1 MSIPVPAKYIADF
14 EKRGFGMFIH
24 WGLYSQLAQGEL
36 DDEPASYFPGKV
48 HRAVQQLYGGGLRCK
63 EDCGAGQTGGHE
75 IHHADDAAPRRFF
88 IVRYPRFDRLRRHA
102 YTVRTGSGQ
111 RICRGLPRGRYPAD
125 LYHTTL
131 DWVHPDFDADFD
143 AYLEYLSKSVEIL
156 CTHYGKIGGLWFD
169 GNWSK
174 RDADWKLDEFYGMI
188 RRLQPDAMIINN
200 TGPSRQ
206 GEAGHPE
213 LDSVTFEQGQATPMD
228 REGKAKY
235 ITAEMCQTMNR
246 HWGIAAHDLDYK
258 SPRQMIERLCHARK
272 VGANYLLNI
281 GLTGQGG
288 VTKMTEAL
296 LESFGQWTA
305 MAKDSLYDGKVCD
318 IRCSHEK
325 DFVLG
330 KDGAAYVH
338 RQTIF
343 RYWGRRTSSRRMKAP
358 MRIIRWS
365 KLHRKVKSIRWID
378 NGEELLF
385 SQKDDVC
392 SYRAVGFP
400 SMRQPPRIATCCQS
414 GV

>member
-24 WGLYSQLAQGEL
+24 WGLYSQLAQGEWTMNL
-36 DDEPASYFPGKV
+36 HHISQEKYNELFNNFTAEDFDAKKIVALAKQAGMKYVTLTTRHHDGFS
-48 HRAVQQLYGGGLRCK
+48 LY
-63 EDCGAGQTGGHE
+63 DT
-75 IHHADDAAPRRFF
+75 
-88 IVRYPRFDRLRRHA
+88 
-102 YTVRTGSGQ
+102 
-111 RICRGLPRGRYPAD
+111 RGLTDYDVMHTPCDRDLVKEFVEACREEDILPI

-131 DWVHPDFDADFD
+131 DWVHPDFDNDFD

-188 RRLQPDAMIINN
+188 RRQPDAMIINN
-200 TGPSRQ
+200 TGLSRQ

-296 LESFGQWTA
+296 LEVIGQWTA

-325 DFVLG
+325 DFVLE
-330 KDGAAYVH
+330 KDGAAYVYVH
-338 RQTIF
+338 DLPLLGPKDVVAAYESTDEDH
-343 RYWGRRTSSRRMKAP
+343 SLSN
-358 MRIIRWS
+358 
-365 KLHRKVKSIRWID
+365 LHRKVKSIRWID

-385 SQKDDVC
+385 SQTEDVC

-400 SMRQPPRIATCCQS
+400 YGSHWIVRVAK
-414 GV
+414 VEFE

>member
-24 WGLYSQLAQGEL
+24 WGLYSQLAQGEWTMNL
-36 DDEPASYFPGKV
+36 HHISQEKYNELFNNFTAEDFDAKKIVALAKQAGMKYVTLTTRHHDGFS
-48 HRAVQQLYGGGLRCK
+48 LY
-63 EDCGAGQTGGHE
+63 DT
-75 IHHADDAAPRRFF
+75 
-88 IVRYPRFDRLRRHA
+88 
-102 YTVRTGSGQ
+102 
-111 RICRGLPRGRYPAD
+111 RGLTDYDVMHTPCDRDLVKEFVEACREEDILPI
-125 LYHTTL
+125 LYHTPL
-131 DWVHPDFDADFD
+131 DWVHPDFDNDFD

-174 RDADWKLDEFYGMI
+174 RDADGKLDEFYGMI

-200 TGPSRQ
+200 TGLSRQ

-296 LESFGQWTA
+296 LEVIGQWTA

-325 DFVLG
+325 DFVLE
-330 KDGAAYVH
+330 KDGAAYVYVH
-338 RQTIF
+338 DLPLLGPKDVVAAYESTDEDH
-343 RYWGRRTSSRRMKAP
+343 SLSN
-358 MRIIRWS
+358 
-365 KLHRKVKSIRWID
+365 LHRKVKSIRWID

-385 SQKDDVC
+385 SQTEDVC

-400 SMRQPPRIATCCQS
+400 YGSHWIVRVAK
-414 GV
+414 VEFE